1 MTNAKLSITLFNI
14 DKSGTS
20 SIVGV
25 GTPLAYLVAT
35 KEYQVIGIDNDLK
48 KINAIRE
55 EKMLPTQLTD
65 IYKDYKKNLLL
76 TNDYN
81 ELKNA
86 DIVIICVPTP
96 TIDDVPDLI
105 ISYNF

>member
-1 MTNAKLSITLFNI
+1 
-14 DKSGTS
+14 
-20 SIVGV
+20 
-25 GTPLAYLVAT
+25 
-35 KEYQVIGIDNDLK
+35 
-48 KINAIRE
+48 
-55 EKMLPTQLTD
+55 MLPTQLTD

-96 TIDDVPDLI
+96 TIDDVPDLSI
-105 ISYNF
+105 LNKVIESLAFVMKKEV